1 MSFSIGDKV
10 GTYEIV
16 EKIGKGGMAT
26 VYKAY
31 HPRLDRFVAIKVLHA
46 IFRDDESFLKRFT
59 REARVVAK
67 LEHPHIV
74 PIYDFAE
81 HQGHPYLVMRYID
94 GETLKDRLTEGALS
108 KSELLR
114 ISRAIAQALDYAH
127 RQGIL
132 HRDIKPSNILLTK
145 GGGVFITDFGLARIT
160 QAGESTLSQ
169 DMIMGTP
176 QYISP
181 EQAKGVV
188 DLDGRT
194 DIYSF
199 GIMLYEMLTG
209 QVPFQA
215 DTGYSIIHSQ
225 IFDQPPDPRELN
237 TNISPE
243 LADLLLK
250 VLSKEPENRPATAG
264 EVVAELERTLQQ
276 LPDEIT
282 PPGKVVLPD
291 STAPA
296 QTRMEPAAPTPA
308 PPPSTSQPM
317 IDVPPLPVLD
327 DKAEGETETAV
338 TPPPPQTETQPK
350 KRRKLPIIVGIIL
363 VVCLCLGALAVLS
376 NLQDDSQDGTT
387 DNPDTEP
394 TQVVDDRPDQD
405 ENPPENDQPAGEQ
418 PPPPNIDDNRFM
430 DFVPERPE
438 PRPIDELEPLVEEN
452 PENLRLRAELAEAY
466 LQDGRIDEARELV
479 KTTIPPTRVPLP
491 YNLIG
496 EKLMETNHVAVAALV
511 YQVGY
516 ERFPD
521 DGRIQN
527 MLMYALIESGQ
538 PPRVIEELIHR
549 LEETPSSTTDITI
562 GIGEAYI
569 EMNEG
574 NPEIALDILN
584 ELIETDGNPYL
595 PQTLYLRGLYFAAVG
610 EPDPAI
616 ASFEDALSLRPPEWL
631 RLRLEGVLNE
641 MK

>member
-1 MSFSIGDKV
+1 MSFSVGDKV
-10 GTYEIV
+10 GAYEIV

-81 HQGHPYLVMRYID
+81 HQGHPYLVMRYIE
-94 GETLKDRLTEGALS
+94 GETLKERLTQGALS

-199 GIMLYEMLTG
+199 GIVLYEMLTG

-237 TNISPE
+237 TNISPD
-243 LADLLLK
+243 LAGLLLK
-250 VLSKEPENRPATAG
+250 VLSKEPENRPETAG
-264 EVVAELERTLQQ
+264 EIVTFLEKTLPQ
-276 LPDEIT
+276 LPNEIA

-291 STAPA
+291 STPPA
-296 QTRMEPAAPTPA
+296 QTRVEPAAPIPPA
-308 PPPSTSQPM
+308 STSQSM
-317 IDVPPLPVLD
+317 VDVPPLPELG
-327 DKAEGETETAV
+327 KAEDETATAV
-338 TPPPPQTETQPK
+338 TPPPQTENQPQ
-350 KRRKLPIIVGIIL
+350 KRRKIPVWAGIIVL
-363 VVCLCLGALAVLS
+363 ACFCLGALAVLS
-376 NLQDDSQDGTT
+376 SLQDDTNDSP
-387 DNPDTEP
+387 NTEP
-394 TQVVDDRPDQD
+394 TQVI
-405 ENPPENDQPAGEQ
+405 NDQPEHDENRPDPEQPVGEQ
-418 PPPPNIDDNRFM
+418 PPPPDINDNRFM
-430 DFVPERPE
+430 DFIPERPE

-466 LQDGRIDEARELV
+466 LKDGRIDEARQLV
-479 KTTIPPTRVPLP
+479 QATLPQTRVPLP

-496 EKLMETNHVAVAALV
+496 EKLMETNHVTVAALV

-516 ERFPD
+516 ERFPE
-521 DGRIQN
+521 DGRLQN
-527 MLMYALIESGQ
+527 MLMYTLIESGQ
-538 PPRVIEELIHR
+538 PTRIVEELIHR
-549 LEETPSSTTDITI
+549 LEETPSPTTEITI
-562 GIGEAYI
+562 GMGDAYI
-569 EMNEG
+569 EINEG

-584 ELIETDGNPYL
+584 ELAETEDNPYL
-595 PQTLYLRGLYFAAVG
+595 PETLYLQGLYYAAVG

-616 ASFEDALSLRPPEWL
+616 ASFEDALSLHPPEWL
-631 RLRLEGVLNE
+631 RLRLEGALKE

>member
-276 LPDEIT
+276 LPDEIA

-291 STAPA
+291 STPPA
-296 QTRMEPAAPTPA
+296 QTRVEPAAPA
-308 PPPSTSQPM
+308 PPLPSSQQM
-317 IDVPPLPVLD
+317 IDVPPLPEL

-338 TPPPPQTETQPK
+338 SPPPPEQAEAKPK
-350 KRRKLPIIVGIIL
+350 KRRKLPIIIGIIL
-363 VVCLCLGALAVLS
+363 AVCLCLGALAVLS

-405 ENPPENDQPAGEQ
+405 ENPPENDQPVGEQ

-521 DGRIQN
+521 DGRLQN

-538 PPRVIEELIHR
+538 PTRVVEELIHR

-569 EMNEG
+569 EINEG

-595 PQTLYLRGLYFAAVG
+595 PETLYLRGLYFAAVG
-610 EPDPAI
+610 EPDLAI